1 MPTIVV
7 QPEVSPTNPASSSQE
22 SASSPAK
29 KIAGPTLHPARKVS
43 IGLVFAFFFVLNFL
57 FLITSTGRVRTM
69 DEVMPDL
76 QAESLGARGSLAVPQ
91 AVAAHTF
98 FGKFDRFGQPQAA
111 YLPGQAA
118 AALPWDVAGHYLS
131 ANLRGIPPASRDM
144 VNDFFTVMSSA
155 TYAALAGALAF
166 AFFLSFGLEQNTAF
180 FAAALF
186 TFATPLFAYSGWF
199 YSEPLAVALLMG
211 AVLALFGG
219 GSEAEITSW
228 RAAIAGL
235 CLGALVWVRAPHV
248 LVAGAFLLALVLS
261 ERRYRWYAAILVS
274 TILGVAV
281 VLLLWRNKE
290 LFGHWLDFGYPQVA
304 EGGRDQLAFA
314 PPFRG
319 LFAFLLSPGKSLF
332 LFAPAVFLAFAG
344 VRKLWSR
351 DRGLA
356 WLVILGPLIYL
367 GFYSSYSMFE
377 GGYSY
382 GPRYLVPG
390 IALLCLALGAALDGA
405 SASLKRSAI
414 FVFAAGLLINCIGL
428 ATSFL
433 QPMVGA
439 YYDSTYRYQLDYS
452 PIMRQLQLLLNYATT
467 PGPAP
472 LGVGFDRWWITLSK
486 VGISPNTLTA
496 IAAIEIGG
504 LLLSALWLIKLI
516 RASRVPAQ

>member
-1 MPTIVV
+1 MPTTVA
-7 QPEVSPTNPASSSQE
+7 QPEVSPAKTAPPSGDSAPSQ
-22 SASSPAK
+22 ANVV
-29 KIAGPTLHPARKVS
+29 AGPSPQTSRKVS
-43 IGLVFAFFFVLNFL
+43 IRLVFAFFFVLNFL

-91 AVAAHTF
+91 AVAANTF

-118 AALPWDVAGHYLS
+118 AALPWDLAGHYLS
-131 ANLRGIPPASRDM
+131 ANLRGIPLASRDM

-155 TYAALAGALAF
+155 TYAALAGALAL
-166 AFFLSFGLEQNTAF
+166 AFFLSFGLAERTAL

-186 TFATPLFAYSGWF
+186 AFATPLFAYSGWF

-211 AVLALFGG
+211 AALALFGG
-219 GSEAEITSW
+219 GNKSSIPSW

-235 CLGALVWVRAPHV
+235 CLGAMVWVRAPHV
-248 LVAGAFLLALVLS
+248 LVVGAFLLALVLS
-261 ERRYRWYAAILVS
+261 DRKYRWYAAILVS
-274 TILGVAV
+274 AIVGVAV
-281 VLLLWRNKE
+281 VLLLWRNKY
-290 LFGHWLDFGYPQVA
+290 LFGSWFDFGYPKVA

-314 PPFRG
+314 LPFRG
-319 LFAFLLSPGKSLF
+319 LFAFLFSPGKSLF

-356 WLVILGPLIYL
+356 WLTILGPLAYI

-405 SASLKRSAI
+405 STAFKRWAA
-414 FVFAAGLLINCIGL
+414 FVFAAGLVINCIGL
-428 ATSFL
+428 ATSFI

-439 YYDSTYRYQLDYS
+439 YYDSAYHYQVDYS
-452 PIMRQLQLLLNYATT
+452 PITRQLQLLLHYATT
-467 PGPAP
+467 PGAAP
-472 LGVGFDRWWITLSK
+472 LGTGFDRWWITLSK
-486 VGISPNTLTA
+486 VGVSSNTLTA
-496 IAAIEIGG
+496 FATLEIGG
-504 LLLSALWLIKLI
+504 LLLSALWLIK
-516 RASRVPAQ
+516 ASREPAR

>member
-1 MPTIVV
+1 MPSIVA
-7 QPEVSPTNPASSSQE
+7 QPEVSTNKSAPVSQLTAPAPAS
-22 SASSPAK
+22 PAP
-29 KIAGPTLHPARKVS
+29 GLSRRPARKVS
-43 IGLVFAFFFVLNFL
+43 IGLVFAFFFALNFL

-155 TYAALAGALAF
+155 TYAAIAGALAF
-166 AFFLSFGLEQNTAF
+166 AFFLSFGFERGTAF
-180 FAAALF
+180 FAGALF

-219 GSEAEITSW
+219 GSKAEITSW

-248 LVAGAFLLALVLS
+248 LVVGAFLLALVLS
-261 ERRYRWYAAILVS
+261 ERKYRWYAAVLVS
-274 TILGVAV
+274 AIVGVAV
-281 VLLLWRNKE
+281 VLLLWRNKN
-290 LFGHWLDFGYPQVA
+290 LFGNWLDFGYPKVA

-314 PPFRG
+314 LPIRG

-356 WLVILGPLIYL
+356 WLAILGPLVYL

-405 SASLKRSAI
+405 STIFKRSAI
-414 FVFAAGLLINCIGL
+414 FVLAAGLAINCVGL
-428 ATSFL
+428 ATSFI
-433 QPMVGA
+433 QSMVGA
-439 YYDSTYRYQLDYS
+439 YYDATYRYQLDYS
-452 PIMRQLQLLLNYATT
+452 PITRQLQLLLHYATT

-472 LGVGFDRWWITLSK
+472 LGMGFDRWWITLSK
-486 VGISPNTLTA
+486 VGVSPNTLTA

-504 LLLSALWLIKLI
+504 LLLSVLWLIK
-516 RASRVPAQ
+516 ASRAPAQ